1 MQRSE
6 IDCNKSIGY
15 KKKIIVKVEKIKR
28 KENYFFREKWSGQS
42 ELSSFVI
49 LAALGQDEDHP
60 PSCQLTGL
68 TRLP

>member
-28 KENYFFREKWSGQS
+28 KENYFFRDKGM
-42 ELSSFVI
+42 
-49 LAALGQDEDHP
+49 
-60 PSCQLTGL
+60 
-68 TRLP
+68 